1 MKRLTVR
8 FSPAILVAVL
18 ALTSASASA
27 QGRDDRNRNNDDH
40 PRKTRTIT
48 VVCESRDGR
57 RHRCAADTLG
67 QITLG
72 RQLTGRNRCVEG
84 RTWGYD
90 RSGIW
95 VDRGCRAEFLIADN
109 AGTYRGHGPSQAM
122 AHFVCESNA
131 SQRTLCHVDAP
142 YGVNLTRQ
150 ISRTNCVLNRNWGTE
165 RNGVWVSNGCR
176 AEFSLNTRGESRGSG
191 R

>member
-1 MKRLTVR
+1 MKRLTLR
-8 FSPAILVAVL
+8 FPAILLGVL
-18 ALTSASASA
+18 ALTAGPASA
-27 QGRDDRNRNNDDH
+27 QGRSNDDH
-40 PRKTRTIT
+40 PRRNRTIT

-57 RHRCAADTLG
+57 RHLCATDTLG

-72 RQLTGRNRCVEG
+72 RQLSARSRCVEG

-95 VDRGCRAEFLIADN
+95 VDRGCRAEFQIA
-109 AGTYRGHGPSQAM
+109 GRGPSQAM
-122 AHFVCESNA
+122 ARFVCESNA

-142 YGVNLTRQ
+142 YGVNLERQ

-176 AEFSLNTRGESRGSG
+176 AEFSLNTRNQSRGSA